1 MNEDIREKVQEI
13 KRSFRLM
20 MDGATAAS
28 MRNKGL
34 NYKLNWGATLGRLRE
49 MADEIGPN
57 YSLAIELWT
66 ENVRECKIL
75 ATMLMPPKEMLPE
88 VVDIWMEQTTT
99 VEIAEQAAFNLYQH
113 LDYASDKAFQWL
125 SSPNELAQICGYH
138 VLSRLFMKKYEPNE
152 RDINEFIDQ
161 ALAAL
166 QSDNVVLQK
175 AAMQSMT
182 HFANLG
188 LVYERMAKSAI
199 RLIKLDFLD

>member
-1 MNEDIREKVQEI
+1 
-13 KRSFRLM
+13 
-20 MDGATAAS
+20 
-28 MRNKGL
+28 
-34 NYKLNWGATLGRLRE
+34 

-57 YSLAIELWT
+57 YSLAIELWK

-175 AAMQSMT
+175 ATMQSMT